1 MLPALAWPAWWLVH
15 TATISPGACLGC
27 WHAGRGGAGR
37 GKEGCKLVPQAVVA
51 RWWQVE
57 EQE

>member
-1 MLPALAWPAWWLVH
+1 MLPALAWLVAGPHSNNISWSLSWLL
-15 TATISPGACLGC
+15 ARG
-27 WHAGRGGAGR
+27 AGRGGR

-51 RWWQVE
+51 RRWQVE

>member
-1 MLPALAWPAWWLVH
+1 MLPALAWLAL
-15 TATISPGACLGC
+15 
-27 WHAGRGGAGR
+27 AGGWSTQQQYLLEPVLAAGTLGGAGR

-51 RWWQVE
+51 RRWQVE

>member
-1 MLPALAWPAWWLVH
+1 MLPALACLV
-15 TATISPGACLGC
+15 
-27 WHAGRGGAGR
+27 AGGWSTQQQYLLEPVLAAGTRGGAGGR

-51 RWWQVE
+51 RRWQVE

>member
-1 MLPALAWPAWWLVH
+1 MLPALACLVAGPHSNNISWSLSWLLAH
-15 TATISPGACLGC
+15 G
-27 WHAGRGGAGR
+27 AGRGGR

-51 RWWQVE
+51 RRWQVE

>member
-1 MLPALAWPAWWLVH
+1 MLRWPGLAGGWSTQQQYLLEPVLA
-15 TATISPGACLGC
+15 AGG
-27 WHAGRGGAGR
+27 AGRGGR

>member
-1 MLPALAWPAWWLVH
+1 MLPALAWPWLMAGPH
-15 TATISPGACLGC
+15 SNNISWSLSWLLA
-27 WHAGRGGAGR
+27 RGAGR

-51 RWWQVE
+51 RRWQVE